1 MILERVARAMTEGG
15 PGPGFTARV
24 MAPIHGR
31 PQPGFTARVMAG
43 LDAPRPRT
51 GVRTLRPA
59 LIAAGAVAIVVS
71 AALWLPAGLSLP
83 AAPDAP
89 RIAARPYDRE
99 LIGIPPLPYNR
110 WAPEIAASPRQ
121 TVRATPVVPGAPVAP
136 VAKEVDA
143 IVTTIYRIEPLAPP
157 RELAIAAIDPPAA
170 AVPRLAP
177 VPPIRVS
184 DLRLEKENP

>member
-1 MILERVARAMTEGG
+1 MIVERVARAMTEGA
-15 PGPGFTARV
+15 PRAGFTARV

-31 PQPGFTARVMAG
+31 PGPGFTARVMAR
-43 LDAPRPRT
+43 LDAPQPRAR
-51 GVRTLRPA
+51 VRVLRPA
-59 LIAAGAVAIVVS
+59 LVAAGAVAIAVS
-71 AALWLPAGLSLP
+71 AALWWPAGLSLP

-89 RIAARPYDRE
+89 RIAARPYDRA

-110 WAPEIAASPRQ
+110 WAPEIAPRPMR
-121 TVRATPVVPGAPVAP
+121 TARATRIAPAVPAAPAAEEP
-136 VAKEVDA
+136 GA

-157 RELAIAAIDPPAA
+157 RELAITPIDAPAT
-170 AVPRLAP
+170 AVAGLPQ